1 MDNYESKSASEEK
14 ILLRV
19 ENLSQHFGSLKA
31 VDNVS
36 FNIKKGE
43 VFGLV
48 GESGCGK
55 TTTGRSIIKLYNIT
69 SGNVYF
75 EGRRIGAGTLSYKQA
90 IAAKKKE
97 TEEQVKAL
105 KASGDPEA
113 KSKIT
118 ALKRELEDFIVEMR
132 REIRSARHDNSKC
145 NEDYKKQIKTA
156 AVQQGISVS
165 DYLMAII
172 QKTIPE
178 RDTRANLIAEVEYI
192 NSTLA
197 KMGGT
202 MTAEERQAMKDRR
215 TAIKHEL
222 EKGEKEHG

>member
-1 MDNYESKSASEEK
+1 MAD
-14 ILLRV
+14 LR
-19 ENLSQHFGSLKA
+19 
-31 VDNVS
+31 
-36 FNIKKGE
+36 I
-43 VFGLV
+43 
-48 GESGCGK
+48 
-55 TTTGRSIIKLYNIT
+55 Y
-69 SGNVYF
+69 
-75 EGRRIGAGTLSYKQA
+75 
-90 IAAKKKE
+90 
-97 TEEQVKAL
+97 
-105 KASGDPEA
+105 
-113 KSKIT
+113 
-118 ALKRELEDFIVEMR
+118 
-132 REIRSARHDNSKC
+132 C

-172 QKTIPE
+172 RKTIPE

-215 TAIKHEL
+215 TAIKNEL